1 MSQNTAAPPRRF
13 RAQDAPRRLPTFAE
27 IIAPRTLLQFFLG
40 MLECWFFSREFARLT
55 LGIPFL
61 VLILLPIGTY
71 FWTRGTPVTTLLA
84 RYDKVRETA
93 AEKQDANLEE
103 TALLAMTGLL
113 PADYSHRLRLAR
125 FYVAQ
130 GRAEEGYA
138 EFSALAPDGGGGS
151 AEARLWIVEQAL
163 SEKPIRQLTAVEV
176 ERQLRFVLE
185 SQPNNSVAHGL
196 LATEYLKRQE
206 FLLAE
211 QHLAEVIKVKP
222 ERSLELAQLKI
233 RLDKPKAEVA
243 AAVAQAVTDLTQ
255 LQKTN
260 PEDTT
265 IVAKLV
271 QALMLQSEFDK
282 ALATLQAAQKS
293 FPDNQDLKKLRAEL
307 IVFEV
312 ERSMSESYLNRD
324 SAVLQT
330 FLALQQDP
338 ANARAVDILLG
349 LKNIGAVVPLD
360 QLQAPLKHW
369 TEAVKRE
376 PANTNSGLT
385 LARLQILHGQTA
397 QAAETIRPIVL
408 QQPQL
413 RLGLA
418 ELLQKAGATT
428 EADEL
433 IQTAIA
439 EADGRRQQDPENL
452 EYWIQQADAL
462 FLLEKPEAVRELVKP
477 FLPAGFQAQSDRDRL
492 LIDLNARAC
501 LLIFDSLLNYR
512 SSELAAM
519 NSKDDLQFR
528 DAPAEQVLLL
538 LEDAGKSPGRALA
551 ALERLCV
558 LSLSSHQA
566 APTAEARVLQLR
578 SEGERGVMALKLR
591 SAYAVAI
598 QEYAIAIP
606 MLEQA
611 TVVSRNLDPM
621 ILNNLA
627 VALIR
632 STPPNAARALDQI
645 NQAIRLVPENSDIL
659 TTRGEIMVAMELWKE
674 AQQDLTRALELR
686 SSNFESHQLLDRT
699 YQALG
704 DQTKAEY
711 HRQQAL
717 DILAARTTSATP

>member
-1 MSQNTAAPPRRF
+1 MSQNTATPGRRF
-13 RAQDAPRRLPTFAE
+13 RREDAPRRLPSFAE
-27 IIAPRTLLQFFLG
+27 TAVPRNLLQFSLG
-40 MLECWFFSREFARLT
+40 TLECWFFSRDFARLT
-55 LGIPFL
+55 LGIPFVAL
-61 VLILLPIGTY
+61 LILPVATY
-71 FWTRGTPVTTLLA
+71 FWTRGTPVTALLA
-84 RYDKVRETA
+84 RYEQIRQSA
-93 AEKQDANLEE
+93 AEKQDADLEE

-130 GRAEEGYA
+130 GRTDEGYA
-138 EFSALAPDGGGGS
+138 EFSTLAPEAGGGS

-163 SEKPIRQLTAVEV
+163 SENPIRQLTAAEV

-211 QHLAEVIKVKP
+211 QHLSEVIKVKP

-233 RLDKPKAEVA
+233 SLKKPQAEVA

-255 LQKTN
+255 LQKTT

-271 QALMLQSEFDK
+271 QALMLQSEYDK
-282 ALATLQAAQKS
+282 ALATLQAAQNS
-293 FPDNQDLKKLRAEL
+293 FPDDQDLKKLRAEL
-307 IVFEV
+307 IVFGV
-312 ERSMSESYLNRD
+312 ERSMSESHLNRD

-330 FLALQQDP
+330 LHALQQDP
-338 ANARAVDILLG
+338 ANARAVEVLLG
-349 LKNIGAVVPLD
+349 LRNIGAVIPVD
-360 QLQAPLKHW
+360 QLQESLRHW
-369 TEAVKRE
+369 TSVVASE

-385 LARLQILHGQTA
+385 LARLQILMGQPA
-397 QAAETIRPIVL
+397 QAAETIRPVVQ

-418 ELLQKAGATT
+418 ELLQKAGATA

-433 IQTAIA
+433 IHAAIA
-439 EADGRRQQDPENL
+439 EAEARRQQEPEKL
-452 EYWIQQADAL
+452 EHWIQQADAL
-462 FLLEKPEAVRELVKP
+462 FLLKKPEAVRELVKP
-477 FLPAGFQAQSDRDRL
+477 FLPAGLQPQSDRDRL

-501 LLIFDSLLNYR
+501 LLMFDSLIDYQTNAT
-512 SSELAAM
+512 AAM
-519 NSKDDLQFR
+519 DSRDDLKFR
-528 DAPAEQVLLL
+528 DAPADQLLPL
-538 LEDAGKSPGRALA
+538 LEDAGKSPRLTLA
-551 ALERLCV
+551 ALERLSV
-558 LSLSSHQA
+558 LSLSGHQA
-566 APTAEARVLQLR
+566 APAAEARVLQLR
-578 SEGERGVMALKLR
+578 SEGEQGFIALKLR

-611 TVVSRNLDPM
+611 TVVSRNRDPM

-632 STPPNAARALDQI
+632 STPPNPARALDQI

-659 TTRGEIMVAMELWKE
+659 TTRGEVFVAMELWKE
-674 AQQDLTRALELR
+674 AQQDLLRALELR
-686 SSNFESHQLLDRT
+686 SNNFESHQLLDRT

-704 DQTKAEY
+704 DPKKAEY

-717 DILAARTTSATP
+717 DILAARNTSATP

>member
-1 MSQNTAAPPRRF
+1 MSQNTAAPGRRF
-13 RAQDAPRRLPTFAE
+13 RREDAPRRLPSVAE
-27 IIAPRTLLQFFLG
+27 LADPRNLLQFSLG
-40 MLECWFFSREFARLT
+40 TLECWFFSRDFARLT
-55 LGIPFL
+55 LGIPFVAL
-61 VLILLPIGTY
+61 LILPVATY
-71 FWTRGTPVTTLLA
+71 FWTRGTPVTALLA
-84 RYDKVRETA
+84 RYDKVRQAA

-113 PADYSHRLRLAR
+113 QADYSHRLRLAR

-130 GRAEEGYA
+130 GRTDEGYA

-163 SEKPIRQLTAVEV
+163 SEKPIRQLTAAEV
-176 ERQLRFVLE
+176 ERQLRFVLK

-233 RLDKPKAEVA
+233 RLKKPQAEVA
-243 AAVAQAVTDLTQ
+243 SAVAQAVTDLTQ

-271 QALMLQSEFDK
+271 QALMLQSENDK
-282 ALATLQAAQKS
+282 ALATLQAAQNS
-293 FPDNQDLKKLRAEL
+293 FPDDQDLKKLRAEL
-307 IVFEV
+307 IVFGV
-312 ERSMSESYLNRD
+312 ERSMSESQLNRD

-349 LKNIGAVVPLD
+349 LRNIGAVIPEG
-360 QLQAPLKHW
+360 QLQQSLRHW
-369 TEAVKRE
+369 TAAVERE
-376 PANTNSGLT
+376 PTNTNFGLT
-385 LARLQILHGQTA
+385 LARLQILMGQTA

-428 EADEL
+428 EAGEL
-433 IQTAIA
+433 IQTAITEA
-439 EADGRRQQDPENL
+439 EVCRQQDPEKL
-452 EYWIQQADAL
+452 ENWIQQADAL

-477 FLPAGFQAQSDRDRL
+477 ILPAGFQPQSDRDRL
-492 LIDLNARAC
+492 MIDLNARAC
-501 LLIFDSLLNYR
+501 LLMFDSLTNYR
-512 SSELAAM
+512 SSDIAAM

-528 DAPAEQVLLL
+528 DAPAEQLLSL

-578 SEGERGVMALKLR
+578 SEGERGVIALKLR

-598 QEYAIAIP
+598 QEYSIAIP

-611 TVVSRNLDPM
+611 TVVSRNRDPM
-621 ILNNLA
+621 VLNNLA
-627 VALIR
+627 VALVR
-632 STPPNAARALDQI
+632 STPPNAARAMDQI

-659 TTRGEIMVAMELWKE
+659 TTRGEVFVAMELWKE
-674 AQQDLTRALELR
+674 AQQDLMRAIELR
-686 SSNFESHQLLDRT
+686 SNNFESHQLLDRT

-704 DQTKAEY
+704 DPAKAEY

-717 DILAARTTSATP
+717 DILAARASSATP